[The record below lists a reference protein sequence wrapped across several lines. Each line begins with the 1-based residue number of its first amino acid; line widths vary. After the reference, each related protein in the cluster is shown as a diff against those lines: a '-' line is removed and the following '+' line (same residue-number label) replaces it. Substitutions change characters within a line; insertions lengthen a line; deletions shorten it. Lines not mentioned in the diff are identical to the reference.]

1 MSDSIAFMKNYTSL
15 GVGGKAIIR
24 LLDDDEKVE
33 EALSGATRVIGNGT
47 NLLISDKG
55 LEGVTVINR
64 LRTITIN
71 GESVYASSGVTL
83 PTLALFCANNGLSG
97 LEWAC
102 GIPGTVGGAI
112 KMNASA
118 FGGEIASVI
127 DYADL
132 IIGGKKVRLKANEL
146 GFSYRS
152 SALVKDCFI
161 VGASFRLN
169 RENKSSVLAKIKQI
183 SERRKSTQPTG
194 KSAGSTYLKGEMSA
208 GWYVEKAGLK
218 GRRVGGAVV
227 SRKHANFIIN
237 DRNAT
242 ASDIYELMQI
252 IESTVYDTFG
262 VRLKREIELIGEF

>member
-15 GVGGKAIIR
+15 GVGGKATIR
-24 LLDDDEKVE
+24 ILDGNANVE
-33 EALSGATRVIGNGT
+33 EVLLGASRVIGNGT
-47 NLLISDKG
+47 NLLVSDKG
-55 LEGVTVINR
+55 LDGVTVINR
-64 LRTITIN
+64 LRTLTIN

-83 PTLALFCANNGLSG
+83 PTLALFCANNNLSG

-132 IIGGKKVRLKANEL
+132 IIDGRKIRLTANDL

-152 SALVKDCFI
+152 SVVKKEYFI
-161 VGASFRLN
+161 VGASFRLK
-169 RENKSSVLAKIKQI
+169 REKKSNVLAKIIQI
-183 SERRKSTQPTG
+183 SERRKAVQPVG

-208 GWYVEKAGLK
+208 GWYIEKAGLK
-218 GRRVGGAVV
+218 GRRIGGAVV
-227 SRKHANFIIN
+227 SQKHANFIIN

-242 ASDIYELMQI
+242 ASEIYELMQI